1 MTYYKFKKLPANFGR
16 IKLNHSSGSLIPNDI
31 YEYAKAFRNVY
42 TRSAP
47 ILKAFADPNWAEHQ
61 EIKQLYG
68 KAQSLAVQIAMSN
81 ELLLKAILLGS
92 TGEFSKEHNLKRLI
106 SNLDTRYQDIIK
118 KHFKDNGLKD
128 GKWNKVLNMSAQT
141 FVDARYGFESKGYV
155 LDFMTLQLLNE
166 ALDNIFNNYLP
177 DWTALTKAQQENKER
192 LKKEVDLIFDED
204 YQKEQAKQWKL
215 WRKALGTGTKDTD

>member
-1 MTYYKFKKLPANFGR
+1 MTYHKFKKLPANFGT
-16 IKLNHSSGSLIPNDI
+16 IKLNHSSGSLIPSDI

-47 ILKAFADPNWAEHQ
+47 ILKAFADPNWAQHH
-61 EIKQLYG
+61 EIEQLYG

-92 TGEFSKEHNLKRLI
+92 AGEFSREHNLKRLVN
-106 SNLDTRYQDIIK
+106 SLDTRYQDIIK
-118 KHFKDNGLKD
+118 KHFKDNGLKG
-128 GKWNKVLNMSAQT
+128 GKWDKVLNMSAQT
-141 FVDARYGFESKGYV
+141 FVEARYGFESKDYS
-155 LDFMTLQLLNE
+155 LDFLTLQLLNE

-177 DWTALTKAQQENKER
+177 DWTALTKAQQENKDR

-204 YQKEQAKQWKL
+204 YQTEQAEQWKL
-215 WRKALGTGTKDTD
+215 WKKTFKK

>member
-16 IKLNHSSGSLIPNDI
+16 INLNHKSSSLIPSDI

-47 ILKAFADPNWAEHQ
+47 MLKSFVDPDWAQHH
-61 EIKQLYG
+61 EIMQLYG

-92 TGEFSKEHNLKRLI
+92 TGDFSKEHNLKRLI
-106 SNLDTRYQDIIK
+106 ASLDTRYQDIIK
-118 KHFKDNGLKD
+118 KHLKDNGLKD
-128 GKWNKVLNMSAQT
+128 GKWSNILNMSAHT
-141 FVDARYGFESKGYV
+141 FVDARYGFESKDYV
-155 LDFMTLQLLNE
+155 LDFLTLQLLNE
-166 ALDNIFNNYLP
+166 ALDNIYSNYLP
-177 DWTALTKAQQENKER
+177 DWTALTKAQQENKKR

-204 YQKEQAKQWKL
+204 YQKEQAEQWKL
-215 WRKALGTGTKDTD
+215 WKKALKD

>member
-16 IKLNHSSGSLIPNDI
+16 INLSKSDSLIPSDI
-31 YEYAKAFRNVY
+31 YEYAKAFRDVY

-47 ILKAFADPNWAEHQ
+47 GLKAFADPNWATHQ

-92 TGEFSKEHNLKRLI
+92 IGKFSKEHSLKKLVD
-106 SNLDTRYQDIIK
+106 SLDARYQEIIK
-118 KHFKDNGLKD
+118 KHFKDNGLND
-128 GKWNKVLNMSAQT
+128 GKWNEVLNISAQT
-141 FVDARYGFESKGYV
+141 FVNARYGFEGKDYS

-177 DWTALTKAQQENKER
+177 DWTTLTKAQQKDKDR

-204 YQKEQAKQWKL
+204 YQKEQADKL
-215 WRKALGTGTKDTD
+215 KLLRKAFKDFT

>member
-1 MTYYKFKKLPANFGR
+1 MTYYKFKKLPANFGQ
-16 IKLNHSSGSLIPNDI
+16 IKLNHSNATLIPSDI

-47 ILKAFADPNWAEHQ
+47 ILKAFCDPDWPQHQ

-92 TGEFSKEHNLKRLI
+92 TGKFSKEHNLRRLVGG
-106 SNLDTRYQDIIK
+106 LDARYQDIIK
-118 KHFKDNGLKD
+118 KHFKDNGLND

-141 FVDARYGFESKGYV
+141 FVDARYGFESKDYY
-155 LDFMTLQLLNE
+155 LDFPTLQLLNE

-177 DWTALTKAQQENKER
+177 DWTALLESQEENKAK
-192 LKKEVDLIFDED
+192 LKKELDLIFDED
-204 YQKEQAKQWKL
+204 YQKKLAKELKL
-215 WRKALGTGTKDTD
+215 LRRVFKD

>member
-1 MTYYKFKKLPANFGR
+1 MTYYKFKKLPANFGH
-16 IKLNHSSGSLIPNDI
+16 IKLNHSSGSLIPSDI
-31 YEYAKAFRNVY
+31 YEYALAFRNVY

-47 ILKAFADPNWAEHQ
+47 ILKAFADPDWAQHQ
-61 EIKQLYG
+61 EVKQLYG

-92 TGEFSKEHNLKRLI
+92 TGEFSKEHSLKRLVG
-106 SNLDTRYQDIIK
+106 NLDTRYQDIIK
-118 KHFKDNGLKD
+118 KHFKDSGLKD
-128 GKWNKVLNMSAQT
+128 GKWDKVLNMSALT
-141 FVDARYGFESKGYV
+141 FVDARYGFESKDYS
-155 LDFMTLQLLNE
+155 LDFQTLQLLNE

-204 YQKEQAKQWKL
+204 YQKEQAEQWKL
-215 WRKALGTGTKDTD
+215 WRKALKD

>member
-1 MTYYKFKKLPANFGR
+1 MTYYKFKKLPANFGQ
-16 IKLNHSSGSLIPNDI
+16 IKLNKSDSLIPSDI
-31 YEYAKAFRNVY
+31 YEYAKSFRDVY

-47 ILKAFADPNWAEHQ
+47 ILKKIADPNWAGHQ

-92 TGEFSKEHNLKRLI
+92 TGKFSKEHNLKKLVN
-106 SNLDTRYQDIIK
+106 SLDTRYQDIIK
-118 KHFKDNGLKD
+118 IHFKENGLVD
-128 GKWNKVLNMSAQT
+128 GKWDKVINMSAQT
-141 FVDARYGFESKGYV
+141 FIDARYGFEGKDYV

-166 ALDNIFNNYLP
+166 SLDNIFNNYLP
-177 DWTALTKAQQENKER
+177 DWTALTKAQQENEAR

-204 YQKEQAKQWKL
+204 YQKEQAEELKL
-215 WRKALGTGTKDTD
+215 WCKALKDYT